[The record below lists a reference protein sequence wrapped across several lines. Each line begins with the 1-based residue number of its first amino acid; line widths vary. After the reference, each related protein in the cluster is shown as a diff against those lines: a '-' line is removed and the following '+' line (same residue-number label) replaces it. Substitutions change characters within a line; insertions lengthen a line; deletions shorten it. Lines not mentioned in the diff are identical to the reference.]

1 MRKTLTKHF
10 HWASSTVILASAF
23 WLILT
28 LGAVAQ
34 GIKEL
39 PIVEKPRERSSA
51 DRVVIKTVPAQP
63 SKGVLAVVLDPI
75 VNGQVT
81 VKDSTGRIISKLEA
95 DKDGQAEIQLA
106 RNKTY
111 LVEASYPGFLGAT
124 GKSKPLKNSE
134 VIRLRLTP
142 QFAKLVLN
150 GLPPNAQ
157 VLIDDQSRA
166 TADRIGVATI
176 NDLKPGDHS
185 LIVRH
190 PEYNDYVDS
199 LKGLEAGATANWRIS
214 PVRVAKLT
222 IQGTPG
228 ATVMI
233 DGAMQGKI
241 QPDGTVRIDYELERT
256 VERTIS
262 VELPGYQTWTKT
274 ELLSPGP
281 KTIEAKLNPI
291 VTSAGESDFFTASLA
306 LWKAP
311 KSWELV
317 TVGNNKRL
325 RVKGEELGLLK
336 DKVYRDIDKESNFTI
351 WLEDGKGATWAVK
364 ADPEGRSYYLF
375 HLSGPKSTALTPK
388 KFYTYAVIDGGAPV
402 EVSTP
407 FPVLMELDMK
417 SSYLINIEISGDRFL
432 HWITSNETG
441 ERVEL
446 GAWTNT
452 TPTKDRFL
460 YGTFGFRSL
469 YGEIFAVDDFSLEP
483 KKP

>member
-1 MRKTLTKHF
+1 MKALNSRTITRLI
-10 HWASSTVILASAF
+10 AVSSVCLIFCSVLVFAQREYTV
-23 WLILT
+23 
-28 LGAVAQ
+28 V
-34 GIKEL
+34 
-39 PIVEKPRERSSA
+39 KPRERSDSE
-51 DRVVIKTVPAQP
+51 RVTIRTKAAQP
-63 SKGVLAVVLDPI
+63 TRGVLAVVLQPI
-75 VNGQVT
+75 VPGQVVV
-81 VKDSTGRIISKLEA
+81 VKDATGKVINRQEGI
-95 DKDGQAEIQLA
+95 KDGQAEFQLQ
-106 RNKTY
+106 RGKTY
-111 LVEASYPGFLGAT
+111 QIEASYPGYLSAA
-124 GKSKPLKNSE
+124 GKSKPLKANE
-134 VIRLRLTP
+134 IMRLTLVP
-142 QFAKLVLN
+142 QFVQFNLG
-150 GLPPNAQ
+150 GLPVGAT
-157 VLIDDQSRA
+157 VAIDDKVRA
-166 TADRIGVATI
+166 TVGQNGSVSIGEVPPGKHILRI
-176 NDLKPGDHS
+176 
-185 LIVRH
+185 RH
-190 PEYNDYVDS
+190 PEYNDYTDNFDDAA
-199 LKGLEAGATANWRIS
+199 LDAGDVVNYGRIRMN
-214 PVRVAKLT
+214 RVAKLT

-233 DGAMQGKI
+233 DGAVQGKI
-241 QPDGTVRIDYELERT
+241 QNDGTVKIDYELERAT
-256 VERTIS
+256 ERTIS
-262 VELPGYQTWTKT
+262 LELLGYQTWTKT

-364 ADPEGRSYYLF
+364 ADKEGRSYYLF